1 MADIAFFERGI
12 TFSASA
18 KEMVKTGNNIACIRT
33 ANVQERLELED
44 LIYVDKTYMKNNS
57 NKLLKIGDI
66 IMSSANSKE
75 LVGKS
80 CIVTSLDGEMT
91 FGGFVLVIRGVK
103 VNPYFLQ
110 LYLKNLFL
118 KGAFYRKSTQT
129 TNIANISTRDLE
141 MVEVCLP
148 PLNEQAKIVQ
158 KENDIIKILE
168 KSLS

>member
-1 MADIAFFERGI
+1 
-12 TFSASA
+12 
-18 KEMVKTGNNIACIRT
+18 
-33 ANVQERLELED
+33 
-44 LIYVDKTYMKNNS
+44 
-57 NKLLKIGDI
+57 
-66 IMSSANSKE
+66 MSSANSKE

-80 CIVTSLDGEMT
+80 CIVTSLDSEMT
-91 FGGFVLVIRGVK
+91 FGGFVLVIRGIK

-141 MVEVCLP
+141 MLEVCLP

-158 KENDIIKILE
+158 KVNDIINILE